1 MRSLGKEDIYFH
13 NSFVEELVDDPDS
26 VNKYTIHSIDR
37 AQDDYEILL
46 QSGLNSIRGYKIFDY
61 LLLNMSLFNDVTI
74 LENDL
79 YENGVYYDYVDSV
92 VNRDDKFLKAYLYTY
107 LYPNEYENMYENAMD
122 VAKDLVNEGDYKVDY
137 RTNALVKLIDLDC
150 DDKLIKYIR
159 KSIKKLLRE
168 DEFIRT
174 IRTKEEIEQY
184 INIFM
189 SQIDEKLRGKD
200 LVMSIVK

>member
-13 NSFVEELVDDPDS
+13 NSFVEELVKNPEAVS
-26 VNKYTIHSIDR
+26 KYTIHSSNPV
-37 AQDDYEILL
+37 QDNYDILL
-46 QSGLNSIRGYKIFDY
+46 QSGLNSIRGYKIFDF
-61 LLLNMSLFNDVTI
+61 LLLNMALFNDVTI

-189 SQIDEKLRGKD
+189 SQIDEKLRGKV

>member
-13 NSFVEELVDDPDS
+13 NSFVEELVKNPEAVS
-26 VNKYTIHSIDR
+26 KYTIHSSNPV
-37 AQDDYEILL
+37 QDNYDILL
-46 QSGLNSIRGYKIFDY
+46 QSGLNSIRGYKIFDF
-61 LLLNMSLFNDVTI
+61 LLLNMALFNDVTI

-137 RTNALVKLIDLDC
+137 RTNALVKLIDLDSNE
-150 DDKLIKYIR
+150 KLIKYIR
-159 KSIKKLLRE
+159 TSIKKLLRE
-168 DEFIRT
+168 DVRVRT
-174 IRTKEEIEQY
+174 IKTPEEIEHY
-184 INIFM
+184 IGIFM
-189 SQIDEKLRGKD
+189 NQIDEKLKGNN

>member
-37 AQDDYEILL
+37 VQDNYEILL

-61 LLLNMSLFNDVTI
+61 LLLNMSLYNDVTI

-79 YENGVYYDYVDSV
+79 YENGIYYDYVDSV

-137 RTNALVKLIDLDC
+137 RTNALISLIDLDSNE
-150 DDKLIKYIR
+150 KLIKYIR
-159 KSIKKLLRE
+159 TSIKRLLRE
-168 DEFIRT
+168 DVRVRT
-174 IRTKEEIEQY
+174 IKTPEEIEQY

>member
-13 NSFVEELVDDPDS
+13 NSFVEELVKNPEAVS
-26 VNKYTIHSIDR
+26 KYTIHSSNPV
-37 AQDDYEILL
+37 QDNYDILL
-46 QSGLNSIRGYKIFDY
+46 QSGLNSIRGYKIFDF
-61 LLLNMSLFNDVTI
+61 LLLNMALFNDVTI

-92 VNRDDKFLKAYLYTY
+92 VKRDDKFLKAYLYTY

-200 LVMSIVK
+200 LVMSIFK

>member
-37 AQDDYEILL
+37 TQDNYEILL

-61 LLLNMSLFNDVTI
+61 LLLNMSLYNDVTI

-122 VAKDLVNEGDYKVDY
+122 VAKDLVNEGNYKVDY
-137 RTNALVKLIDLDC
+137 RTNALVKLIDFDC

-168 DEFIRT
+168 DEFVRT

-200 LVMSIVK
+200 LVMSLV

>member
-13 NSFVEELVDDPDS
+13 NSFVEELVKNPEAVS
-26 VNKYTIHSIDR
+26 KYTIHSSNPV
-37 AQDDYEILL
+37 QDNYDILL
-46 QSGLNSIRGYKIFDY
+46 QSGLNSIRGYKIFDF
-61 LLLNMSLFNDVTI
+61 LLLNMALFNDVTI

-92 VNRDDKFLKAYLYTY
+92 VERDDKFLKAYLYTY

>member
-26 VNKYTIHSIDR
+26 VNKYTIHSTDR
-37 AQDDYEILL
+37 AQDNYEILL

-61 LLLNMSLFNDVTI
+61 LLLNMPLYNDVTI

-92 VNRDDKFLKAYLYTY
+92 VKRDDKFLKAYLYTY

-122 VAKDLVNEGDYKVDY
+122 VAKDLVNEGNYKVDY

-200 LVMSIVK
+200 LVMSLV

>member
-13 NSFVEELVDDPDS
+13 NSFVEELVKNPEAVS
-26 VNKYTIHSIDR
+26 KYTIHSSNPF
-37 AQDDYEILL
+37 QDNYDILL

-92 VNRDDKFLKAYLYTY
+92 VKRDDKFLKAYLYTY

>member
-13 NSFVEELVDDPDS
+13 NSFVEELVKNPEAVS
-26 VNKYTIHSIDR
+26 KYTIHSSNPV
-37 AQDDYEILL
+37 QDNYDILL
-46 QSGLNSIRGYKIFDY
+46 QSGLNSIRGYKIFDF
-61 LLLNMSLFNDVTI
+61 LLLNMALFNDVTI

-79 YENGVYYDYVDSV
+79 YENGVYYDYVESV
-92 VNRDDKFLKAYLYTY
+92 VERDDKFLKAYLYTY

>member
-1 MRSLGKEDIYFH
+1 MRTLRKEDLYFY
-13 NSFVEELVDDPDS
+13 NSFVEELVDNPDS
-26 VNKYTIHSIDR
+26 VEKYTTDSINR
-37 AQDDYEILL
+37 VQDNYDILL

-92 VNRDDKFLKAYLYTY
+92 VKRDDKFLKAYLYTY

>member
-13 NSFVEELVDDPDS
+13 NSFVEELVKNPEAVS
-26 VNKYTIHSIDR
+26 KYTIHSSNPF
-37 AQDDYEILL
+37 QDNYDILL

-92 VNRDDKFLKAYLYTY
+92 VKRDDKFLKAYLYTY

-200 LVMSIVK
+200 LVMSLV

>member
-168 DEFIRT
+168 DEFVRT